1 MYQLFIF
8 SPCPSAKLSL
18 DIRGS
23 SMANI
28 DHHFYEALGRDLHRQ
43 RMARKIKLQRV
54 SDLTGLPPEAVSRY
68 EKGDPE
74 IVEAWDELC
83 RAVGIDPD
91 EEWDRLAREVPR
103 GKASRNSTPD
113 FEAVTALLKT
123 LSHQHQ
129 KEAFDFIQF
138 LHQKEEQ

>member
-1 MYQLFIF
+1 
-8 SPCPSAKLSL
+8 
-18 DIRGS
+18 
-23 SMANI
+23 MANI

-43 RMARKIKLQRV
+43 RMAKKIKLQRV
-54 SDLTGLPPEAVSRY
+54 SELTGLPPEAISRY

-91 EEWDRLAREVPR
+91 EEWDRLAREVPQ
-103 GKASRNSTPD
+103 GKASRNSTLD
-113 FEAVTALLKT
+113 IEAVTALLKT